1 MNLGMYREV
10 RMKHL
15 QPILFVLIS
24 ALFLADPLLVTAEA
38 QEQNGLELT
47 LNQVVRD
54 VVLHNPLV
62 REARLQYLISRKEA
76 EAEWGAFE
84 PELVARYDRS
94 KLERENNALQAAAL
108 FSIADFWEK
117 NDEYGL
123 GVEGTFFSG
132 GTYRFGYSLK
142 RMENKQVTEGEY
154 EAFLG
159 MSGEQPLLK
168 GLTNGAPTAGLRAA
182 RQGRFVAFHSY
193 RKQLMETASMAESAY
208 WNLAFAQEEHKMMSS
223 SVEIARKI
231 LEDSRERVKAGKM
244 TELDLMEVEAEL
256 FVRLSQL
263 ADAEQKL
270 FDGMIQLK
278 LLLFDTRIDEDR
290 RIIAVDS
297 IVSPILERWNREEQ
311 RDFSLTWARR
321 AQPDFMMRLEE
332 LQREKIILGFQQD
345 QRLPELNLKG
355 SVGFNGLGDSL
366 GESME
371 KIGTF
376 DFPAWSVGLELRVP
390 MLLGIRERN
399 RLEAAVLK
407 GKLSEIRLEAM
418 EYEIVN
424 SIETLLLKV
433 ATLRERVAN
442 AHKVVDFRERML
454 DVELSRL
461 EAGKSNTR
469 LIYAAEEELT
479 KARRWELE
487 SIAALREAMMQLAY
501 FRGSVLLDIGFE
513 KIEGEQV
520 ILSEQLLIG
529 VAPR

>member
-1 MNLGMYREV
+1 
-10 RMKHL
+10 MKRL
-15 QPILFVLIS
+15 QPILFVSIS
-24 ALFLADPLLVTAEA
+24 VLFLAVPPLAVADG
-38 QEQNGLELT
+38 QNGLELT
-47 LNQVVRD
+47 LDQVVRD

-62 REARLQYLISRKEA
+62 REARLQYLISRNEA
-76 EAEWGAFE
+76 EAEWGTFE
-84 PELVARYDRS
+84 PELVARYDHS
-94 KLERENNALQAAAL
+94 KLERENSALQAITL
-108 FSIADFWEK
+108 GRDFFEK

-123 GVEGTFFSG
+123 GIEGTLFSG
-132 GTYRFGYSLK
+132 GTYRFGYSLN
-142 RMENKQVTEGEY
+142 RMKNPYTDEGREY
-154 EAFLG
+154 QAFLG

-168 GLTNGAPTAGLRAA
+168 GLTHGAPTAGLRAA
-182 RQGRFVAFHSY
+182 RQSRFVAFHSY
-193 RKQLMETASMAESAY
+193 RKQLMETVSMTESAY
-208 WNLAFAQEEHKMMSS
+208 WNLTFAQEEQKMMSN

-244 TELDLMEVEAEL
+244 TELDLMEAEAEL

-270 FDGMIQLK
+270 FDGMVQLK
-278 LLLFDTRIDEDR
+278 LLLSDTRISQDR
-290 RIIAVDS
+290 RLIAADP
-297 IVSPILERWNREEQ
+297 IVSPTSESWNPEEQ
-311 RDFSLTWARR
+311 RDFSLTWALR

-332 LQREKIILGFQQD
+332 LQREKIILGFQLD

-366 GESME
+366 GGSME

-399 RLEAAVLK
+399 RLEAAILK
-407 GKLSEIRLEAM
+407 SKLAEARLEAM
-418 EYEIVN
+418 EYEIMN

-433 ATLRERVAN
+433 STLRERVAN
-442 AHKVVDFRERML
+442 ANKVVDFRNRML

-501 FRGSVLLDIGFE
+501 FRGSVLLDKGFE
-513 KIEGEQV
+513 SIEGEQV
-520 ILSEQLLIG
+520 VLSEQLLIG
-529 VAPR
+529 VTLP